1 MRLHIPARR
10 GLAVG
15 AAAITLAAL
24 VAPTAAA
31 APTTTSDTDPSAK
44 ITTSLKLSDGSKAE
58 NVPNRWFVELSSPSE
73 SEGTPAS
80 TIKHEQ
86 NELKDAL
93 KDADIDATVTH
104 AYGELWNGVS
114 LSVSD
119 DDVDEL
125 AALPEVQSVQ
135 PVVVIP
141 ESKDVVADDGVTAAE
156 QAEGVS
162 APQMVN
168 ALDMTGAGVAQ
179 SQLGLTG
186 KGVKIGIIDSGIDY
200 DHKEFGGSGVSGPEP
215 SNPSWDGSTA
225 FPTSK
230 VEWGY
235 DFVGNAYGDKS
246 LPEGQVYTAHPDAF
260 PDDCGG
266 HGTHVAGIAAADG
279 AEGTDEIRGV
289 APDAELGAY
298 RVFGCEGSTSSDV
311 MAAAMQMAADQSMD
325 VVNMSIGADYVVFSG
340 YPTAV
345 SADAMAD
352 QGIVVTV
359 AQGNIGDKGRWTMG
373 APGSSNKV
381 ITVGSVDNV
390 IETNYYLTVSTN
402 EGGKYAY
409 ATASGSTADVVR
421 DDAAQLPL
429 VAAGDPA
436 TDPDAAELCDPVAD
450 GSFTG
455 KTVIVRRGDCT
466 FRQKVLN
473 AQVAGATGVIIDNN
487 TDGVI
492 STDLSGTDGQ
502 TISIPVASISQA
514 DGDAIRAALTDSST
528 LTFTTEH
535 TEFPVATVGKVSD
548 YSSWG
553 LNSDLNLKPDVAAPG
568 GLIWST
574 WPLDHGGPY
583 KTISGTSMATPY
595 TAGSIALILQ
605 AHPEIKDLQGT
616 AAKDAVAWRLRSTAT
631 PLAWTGGDDAS
642 KLEPLAREGA
652 GLIAVDKA
660 IEATTEASPS
670 VLNLGESKNG
680 PTTASVTITNH
691 GAKQTTYDLAHTDAV
706 TVTGVSATPT
716 EGTTAPATVSTDGT
730 SVTVKAGA
738 TATVKITIT
747 APEGVTDGDF
757 YSGWI
762 TLTPHPNPSNMDEV
776 GDVIRIPYS
785 GVGGN
790 LAKAD
795 VFGVQSGF
803 GPYLADLKGDQID
816 PTSYVYGDSAMDDQG
831 AYEDLPL
838 LRFGYDIPIQRS
850 RLSVSKVNAD
860 GSLGES
866 LGVVSS
872 SDDWYAR
879 TETSYYLWEGS
890 YTKGG
895 KALQAPSGRYALTLE
910 ALPVGGT
917 ASVDSDW
924 ATWTSQPFSLTWK
937 TDGYLPQSQLK
948 VTSPKGAEA
957 LTDDNIF
964 TDATVQG
971 ADATYRVDLGGTYKA
986 SSVQL
991 TQSLSELDNRVSS
1004 VTVYASTNGKTYKR
1018 VIAADLPTVDDNG
1031 PDDSE
1036 SDPFVITF
1044 NKPVKASSL
1053 KIVASNDSDGA
1064 TATSIAELRVA
1075 GTAVK
1080 HGKSGK

>member
-44 ITTSLKLSDGSKAE
+44 ITTSLTLSDGSKAE

-93 KDADIDATVTH
+93 KGADIDATVTH

-200 DHKEFGGSGVSGPEP
+200 DHKEFGGSGASGPEP
-215 SNPSWDGSTA
+215 SNPSWDGSTV

-230 VEWGY
+230 VKWGY

-311 MAAAMQMAADQSMD
+311 MAAAMQMAADQGMD

-352 QGIVVTV
+352 KGIVVTV

-402 EGGKYAY
+402 EGARFAY
-409 ATASGSTADVVR
+409 ATGSGSTADVVR
-421 DDAAQLPL
+421 DDAAQFPL

-436 TDPDAAELCDPVAD
+436 TDLAAAELCDPVAD

-473 AQVAGATGVIIDNN
+473 AQAAGATGVILDNN

-492 STDLSGTDGQ
+492 SADLSGDDGQ
-502 TISIPVASISQA
+502 TIDIPVASVSQA
-514 DGDAIRAALTDSST
+514 DGDAIRAALTDDST
-528 LTFTTEH
+528 LTFTTQH
-535 TEFPVATVGKVSD
+535 TEFPVATAGKVSD

-553 LNSDLNLKPDVAAPG
+553 LNSDLSLKPDVAAPG

-574 WPLDHGGPY
+574 WPLDQGGPY

-605 AHPEIKDLQGT
+605 AHPEIKDLSGT

-642 KLEPLAREGA
+642 KLEPLARQGA
-652 GLIAVDKA
+652 GLISVDKA
-660 IEATTEASPS
+660 VEATTEASPS
-670 VLNLGESKNG
+670 VLNLGESENG
-680 PTTASVTITNH
+680 PTTTSVTITNH
-691 GAKQTTYDLAHTDAV
+691 GATTTTYDLAHTDAV
-706 TVTGVSATPT
+706 TITGVSAAPT

-730 SVTVKAGA
+730 SVTVRAGA
-738 TATVKITIT
+738 SATVDVTIT
-747 APEGVTDGDF
+747 APEGITDGDF
-757 YSGWI
+757 YSGWV
-762 TLTPHPNPSNMDEV
+762 TLTPHTNPSNMDEV
-776 GDVIRIPYS
+776 GDVLRIPYS

-790 LAKAD
+790 LAGAD
-795 VFGVQSGF
+795 VFGLQSGF
-803 GPYLADLKGDQID
+803 GPYLADLNGDEID
-816 PTSYVYGDSAMDDQG
+816 PASYVYGGSALDNTG
-831 AYEDLPL
+831 AYEDLPV

-879 TETSYYLWEGS
+879 TETSYYLWDGS

-917 ASVDSDW
+917 PSVDSDW

-937 TDGYLPQSQLK
+937 TDGFLPQSQLT
-948 VTSPKGAEA
+948 VTSPEGAEA

-964 TDATVQG
+964 SNASAEGTKAEYT
-971 ADATYRVDLGGTYKA
+971 VDLGGTYTVSA
-986 SSVQL
+986 VQV
-991 TQSLSELDNRVSS
+991 TPDQYTLSERATK
-1004 VTVYASTNGKTYKR
+1004 VTVYTSSNGKKFKKAATVGLALTDTNGTNTTEWDPTT
-1018 VIAADLPTVDDNG
+1018 ITLPKARKAQAVKLVFTNG
-1031 PDDSE
+1031 QG
-1036 SDPFVITF
+1036 
-1044 NKPVKASSL
+1044 
-1053 KIVASNDSDGA
+1053 GA
-1064 TATSIAELRVA
+1064 TTTSVAEVRVA
-1075 GTAVK
+1075 GEKA
-1080 HGKSGK
+1080 GKK

>member
-44 ITTSLKLSDGSKAE
+44 ITTSLTLSDGSKAE

-93 KDADIDATVTH
+93 KGADIDATVTH

-200 DHKEFGGSGVSGPEP
+200 DHKEFGGSGASGPEP
-215 SNPSWDGSTA
+215 SNPSWDGSTV

-230 VEWGY
+230 VKWGY

-311 MAAAMQMAADQSMD
+311 MAEAMQMAADQGMD
-325 VVNMSIGADYVVFSG
+325 VVNMSIGADYVVFSD

-381 ITVGSVDNV
+381 ITVGSIDNV

-421 DDAAQLPL
+421 DDDASFPL

-436 TDPDAAELCDPVAD
+436 ADLAAAELCDPVAD

-455 KTVIVRRGDCT
+455 KTVIIRRGDCT
-466 FRQKVLN
+466 FRQKVLG
-473 AQVAGATGVIIDNN
+473 AQAGGAIGVILDNN

-492 STDLSGTDGQ
+492 SADLSGDDGQ
-502 TISIPVASISQA
+502 TIDIPVASVSQA

-535 TEFPVATVGKVSD
+535 TEFPVATAGKVSD

-605 AHPEIKDLQGT
+605 AHPEIKDLQGA

-642 KLEPLAREGA
+642 KLEPLARQGA
-652 GLIAVDKA
+652 GLISVDKA
-660 IEATTEASPS
+660 VEATTEASPS
-670 VLNLGESKNG
+670 VLNLGESENG
-680 PTTASVTITNH
+680 PTTTSVTITNH
-691 GAKQTTYDLAHTDAV
+691 GATTTTYDLGHTDAV
-706 TVTGVSATPT
+706 TITGVSAAPT

-738 TATVKITIT
+738 SATVDVTIT

-757 YSGWI
+757 YSGWV
-762 TLTPHPNPSNMDEV
+762 TLTPHTNPSNMDEV
-776 GDVIRIPYS
+776 GDVLRIPYS

-790 LAKAD
+790 LANAD

-803 GPYLADLKGDQID
+803 GPYLADLNGDEID
-816 PTSYVYGDSAMDDQG
+816 PASYVYGGSALDNTG

-838 LRFGYDIPIQRS
+838 VRFGYDIPIQKS
-850 RLSVSKVNAD
+850 ELYVSEVNED

-866 LGVVSS
+866 LGLVDF

-879 TETSYYLWEGS
+879 TETSYYIWDGRYFTEG
-890 YTKGG
+890 TPQ
-895 KALQAPSGRYALTLE
+895 QAPSGRYALTLR
-910 ALPVGGT
+910 ALPVGGVDGT
-917 ASVDSDW
+917 ASDW
-924 ATWTSQPFSLTWK
+924 AEWTSDPFTLDWK
-937 TDGYLPQSQLK
+937 TDGFLPQSQLT
-948 VTSPKGAEA
+948 VTSPEGAEA

-964 TDATVQG
+964 SNASAEGTKAEYT
-971 ADATYRVDLGGTYKA
+971 VDLGGTYTVSA
-986 SSVQL
+986 VQV
-991 TQSLSELDNRVSS
+991 TPDQYTLSERATK
-1004 VTVYASTNGKTYKR
+1004 VTVYTSSNGKKFKKAATVGLPLTDTNGTNTTEWDPTT
-1018 VIAADLPTVDDNG
+1018 ITLPKARKAQAVKLVFTNG
-1031 PDDSE
+1031 Q
-1036 SDPFVITF
+1036 
-1044 NKPVKASSL
+1044 
-1053 KIVASNDSDGA
+1053 DGA
-1064 TATSIAELRVA
+1064 TTTAVAEVRVA
-1075 GTAVK
+1075 GEKA
-1080 HGKSGK
+1080 GKK

>member
-31 APTTTSDTDPSAK
+31 APSTTPDVDPSDK
-44 ITTSLKLSDGSKAE
+44 ITTSLTLSDGSQAE
-58 NVPNRWFVELSSPSE
+58 NVPDRWFVELSSPSE

-93 KDADIDATVTH
+93 KGADIDATVTH

-200 DHKEFGGSGVSGPEP
+200 DHKEFGGSGASGPEP
-215 SNPSWDGSTA
+215 SNPSWDGSTV

-230 VEWGY
+230 VKWGY

-311 MAAAMQMAADQSMD
+311 MAAAMQMAADQGMD

-359 AQGNIGDKGRWTMG
+359 AQGNIGDQGRWTMG

-402 EGGKYAY
+402 EGARFAY
-409 ATASGSTADVVR
+409 ATGSGSTADVVR
-421 DDAAQLPL
+421 DDDASFPL

-436 TDPDAAELCDPVAD
+436 ADLAAAELCDPVAD

-473 AQVAGATGVIIDNN
+473 AQAAGATGVILDNN

-492 STDLSGTDGQ
+492 SADLSGDDGQ
-502 TISIPVASISQA
+502 TIDIPVASVSQA
-514 DGDAIRAALTDSST
+514 DGDAIRAALTDDST
-528 LTFTTEH
+528 LTFTTQH
-535 TEFPVATVGKVSD
+535 TEFPVATAGKVSD

-553 LNSDLNLKPDVAAPG
+553 LNSDLSLKPDVAAPG

-605 AHPEIKDLQGT
+605 AHPEIKDLSGT

-642 KLEPLAREGA
+642 KLEPLARQGA
-652 GLIAVDKA
+652 GLISVDKA
-660 IEATTEASPS
+660 VEATTEASPS
-670 VLNLGESKNG
+670 VLNLGESENG
-680 PTTASVTITNH
+680 PTTTSVTITNH
-691 GAKQTTYDLAHTDAV
+691 GATTTTYDLGHTDAV
-706 TVTGVSATPT
+706 TITGVSAAPT

-730 SVTVKAGA
+730 SVTVRAGA
-738 TATVKITIT
+738 SATVDVTIT
-747 APEGVTDGDF
+747 APEGITDGDF
-757 YSGWI
+757 YSGWV
-762 TLTPHPNPSNMDEV
+762 TLAPHTNPTNMDEV
-776 GDVIRIPYS
+776 GDVLRIPYS

-790 LAKAD
+790 LAGAD
-795 VFGVQSGF
+795 VFGLQSGF
-803 GPYLADLKGDQID
+803 GPYLADLNGDEID
-816 PTSYVYGDSAMDDQG
+816 PASYVYGGSALDNTG
-831 AYEDLPL
+831 AYEDLPV
-838 LRFGYDIPIQRS
+838 LRFGYDIPIQKS
-850 RLSVSKVNAD
+850 ELYVSKVNED

-879 TETSYYLWEGS
+879 TETSYYIW
-890 YTKGG
+890 GG
-895 KALQAPSGRYALTLE
+895 RYFTEETPQQAPSGRYALTLR
-910 ALPVGGT
+910 ALPVGGVDST
-917 ASVDSDW
+917 ASDW
-924 ATWTSQPFSLTWK
+924 AEWTSDPFTLDWK
-937 TDGYLPQSQLK
+937 TDGFLPQSQLT
-948 VTSPKGAEA
+948 VTRPEGAEA

-964 TDATVQG
+964 SNASAEGTKAEYT
-971 ADATYRVDLGGTYKA
+971 VDLGGTYTVSA
-986 SSVQL
+986 VQV
-991 TQSLSELDNRVSS
+991 TPDQYTLSERATK
-1004 VTVYASTNGKTYKR
+1004 VTVYTSSNGKKFKKAATVGLALTDTNGTNTTEWDPTT
-1018 VIAADLPTVDDNG
+1018 ITLPKARKAQAVKLVFTNG
-1031 PDDSE
+1031 QG
-1036 SDPFVITF
+1036 
-1044 NKPVKASSL
+1044 
-1053 KIVASNDSDGA
+1053 GA
-1064 TATSIAELRVA
+1064 TTTSVAEVRVA
-1075 GTAVK
+1075 GEKA
-1080 HGKSGK
+1080 GKK

>member
-44 ITTSLKLSDGSKAE
+44 ITTSLTLSDGSKAE

-93 KDADIDATVTH
+93 KGADIDATVTH

-200 DHKEFGGSGVSGPEP
+200 DHKEFGGSGASGPEP
-215 SNPSWDGSTA
+215 SNPSWDGSTV

-230 VEWGY
+230 VKWGY

-311 MAAAMQMAADQSMD
+311 MAEAMQMAADQGMD
-325 VVNMSIGADYVVFSG
+325 VVNMSIGADYVVFSD

-381 ITVGSVDNV
+381 ITVGSIDNV

-421 DDAAQLPL
+421 DDDASFPL

-436 TDPDAAELCDPVAD
+436 ADLAAAELCDPVAD

-455 KTVIVRRGDCT
+455 KTVIIRRGDCT
-466 FRQKVLN
+466 FRQKVLG
-473 AQVAGATGVIIDNN
+473 AQAGGAIGVILDNN

-492 STDLSGTDGQ
+492 SADLSGDDGQ
-502 TISIPVASISQA
+502 TIDIPVASVSQA

-535 TEFPVATVGKVSD
+535 TEFPVATAGKVSD

-605 AHPEIKDLQGT
+605 AHPEIKDLQGA

-642 KLEPLAREGA
+642 KLEPLARQGA
-652 GLIAVDKA
+652 GLISVDKA
-660 IEATTEASPS
+660 VEATTEASPS
-670 VLNLGESKNG
+670 VLNLGESENG
-680 PTTASVTITNH
+680 PTTTSVTITNH
-691 GAKQTTYDLAHTDAV
+691 GATTTTYDLGHTDAV
-706 TVTGVSATPT
+706 TITGVSAAPT

-738 TATVKITIT
+738 SATVDVTIT

-757 YSGWI
+757 YSGWV
-762 TLTPHPNPSNMDEV
+762 TLTPHTNPSNMDEV
-776 GDVIRIPYS
+776 GDVLRIPYS

-790 LAKAD
+790 LANAD

-803 GPYLADLKGDQID
+803 GPYLADLNGDEID
-816 PTSYVYGDSAMDDQG
+816 PASYVYGGSALDDTG

-838 LRFGYDIPIQRS
+838 VRFGYDIPIQKS
-850 RLSVSKVNAD
+850 ELYVSEVNED

-866 LGVVSS
+866 LGLVDF

-879 TETSYYLWEGS
+879 TETSYYIWDGRYFTEG
-890 YTKGG
+890 TPQ
-895 KALQAPSGRYALTLE
+895 QAPSGRYALTLR
-910 ALPVGGT
+910 ALPVGGVDGT
-917 ASVDSDW
+917 ASDW
-924 ATWTSQPFSLTWK
+924 AEWTSDPFTLDWK
-937 TDGYLPQSQLK
+937 TDGFLPQSQLT
-948 VTSPKGAEA
+948 VTSPEGAEA

-964 TDATVQG
+964 SNASAEGTKAEYT
-971 ADATYRVDLGGTYKA
+971 VDLGGTYTVSA
-986 SSVQL
+986 VQV
-991 TQSLSELDNRVSS
+991 TPDQYTLSERATK
-1004 VTVYASTNGKTYKR
+1004 VTVYTSSNGKKFKKAATVGLPLTDTNGTNTTEWDPTT
-1018 VIAADLPTVDDNG
+1018 ITLPKARKAQAVKLVFTNG
-1031 PDDSE
+1031 Q
-1036 SDPFVITF
+1036 
-1044 NKPVKASSL
+1044 
-1053 KIVASNDSDGA
+1053 DGA
-1064 TATSIAELRVA
+1064 TTTAVAEVRVA
-1075 GTAVK
+1075 GEKA
-1080 HGKSGK
+1080 GKK

>member
-44 ITTSLKLSDGSKAE
+44 ITTSLTLSDGSKAE

-93 KDADIDATVTH
+93 KGADIDATVTH

-200 DHKEFGGSGVSGPEP
+200 DHKEFGGSGASGPEP
-215 SNPSWDGSTA
+215 SNPSWDGSTV

-230 VEWGY
+230 VKWGY

-311 MAAAMQMAADQSMD
+311 MAAAMQMAADQGMD

-352 QGIVVTV
+352 RGIVVTV

-421 DDAAQLPL
+421 DDAAQFPL
-429 VAAGDPA
+429 VAAGGPA
-436 TDPDAAELCDPVAD
+436 TDLAAAELCDPVAD

-466 FRQKVLN
+466 FRQKVLG
-473 AQVAGATGVIIDNN
+473 AQAAGATGVIIDNN

-528 LTFTTEH
+528 LTFTTQH
-535 TEFPVATVGKVSD
+535 TEFPVATAGKVSD

-642 KLEPLAREGA
+642 KLEPLARQGA
-652 GLIAVDKA
+652 GLISVDKA
-660 IEATTEASPS
+660 VEATTEASPS
-670 VLNLGESKNG
+670 VLNLGESENG
-680 PTTASVTITNH
+680 PTTTSVTITNH
-691 GAKQTTYDLAHTDAV
+691 GATTTTYDLGHTDAV
-706 TVTGVSATPT
+706 TITGVSAAPT

-738 TATVKITIT
+738 SATVDVTIT
-747 APEGVTDGDF
+747 APEGITDGDF
-757 YSGWI
+757 YSGWV
-762 TLTPHPNPSNMDEV
+762 TLTPHTNPSNMDEV
-776 GDVIRIPYS
+776 GDVLRIPYS

-790 LAKAD
+790 LAGAD
-795 VFGVQSGF
+795 VFGLQSGF
-803 GPYLADLKGDQID
+803 GPYLADLNGDEID
-816 PTSYVYGDSAMDDQG
+816 PTSYVYGDSALDNTG
-831 AYEDLPL
+831 AYEDLPV
-838 LRFGYDIPIQRS
+838 LRFGYDIPIQKS
-850 RLSVSKVNAD
+850 ELYVSKVNAD

-879 TETSYYLWEGS
+879 TETSYYLWDGS

-895 KALQAPSGRYALTLE
+895 KALQALSGRYALTLR
-910 ALPVGGT
+910 ALPVGGVDST
-917 ASVDSDW
+917 ASDW
-924 ATWTSQPFSLTWK
+924 AEWTSDPFTLDWK
-937 TDGYLPQSQLK
+937 TDGFLPQSQLK

-964 TDATVQG
+964 SNASAEGTKAEYT
-971 ADATYRVDLGGTYKA
+971 VDLGGTYTVSA
-986 SSVQL
+986 VQV
-991 TQSLSELDNRVSS
+991 TPDQYTLSERATK
-1004 VTVYASTNGKTYKR
+1004 VTVYTSSNGKTFKK
-1018 VIAADLPTVDDNG
+1018 AATVGLALTDTNGTNTTEWDPTTITLPKARKAQAVKLVFTNG
-1031 PDDSE
+1031 QG
-1036 SDPFVITF
+1036 
-1044 NKPVKASSL
+1044 
-1053 KIVASNDSDGA
+1053 GA
-1064 TATSIAELRVA
+1064 TTTSVAEVRVA
-1075 GTAVK
+1075 GEKA
-1080 HGKSGK
+1080 GKK